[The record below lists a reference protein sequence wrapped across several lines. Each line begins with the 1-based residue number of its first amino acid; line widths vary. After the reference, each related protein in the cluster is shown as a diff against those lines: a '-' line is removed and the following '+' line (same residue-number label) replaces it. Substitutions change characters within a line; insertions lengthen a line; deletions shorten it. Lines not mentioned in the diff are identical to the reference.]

1 MSLTTLFTN
10 IGIVAIL
17 LTLLIGF
24 VLKKK
29 KSWPMSFLQ
38 NFCGVLFLFSG
49 WVKAVD
55 PWGTAYKMEQ
65 YFGEFESVFQET
77 WFSFLAPLFP
87 ILSSYAIAFSI
98 FMLVFEIAL
107 GMMLIIGYKPK
118 WTAWAFLILV
128 AFFTFL
134 TGFTYLTGYV
144 PQDANF
150 FQFGSWGPYV
160 ASNMKVTDCG
170 CFGDF
175 IKLEPKTSF
184 FKDVFL
190 MIPALYF
197 LFRSKDMHQLFTSK
211 IRGIL
216 SWATTIITLFYCYMN
231 SFMGLPQ
238 VDFRPFYKSADVKN
252 KRIAEMDAMAAV
264 DILAYRL
271 KNKTSNEVVELKYDQ
286 YLKNYKNYPKEE
298 WDVLEQV
305 KEEPTVAPTKISDF
319 EFSDLEGNDI
329 TEEFL
334 DNPNPVLLVVS
345 HKMKGKANKVKE
357 MVKDSIFNVD
367 TMAMDGTEELMI
379 IRKFDRVEEK
389 EVTRYDY
396 IWDTTFKSAYANKI
410 APILKKAKADGIQV
424 YVVTGGADPDMLKD
438 FESELNLGA
447 EYLTADDIL
456 LKTLLRSNPGLMLWK
471 GGKILDKWHYKEL
484 DSYDAIKA
492 KF

>member
-10 IGIVAIL
+10 IGIVAII
-17 LTLLIGF
+17 LTLIVAFLF
-24 VLKKK
+24 KKK
-29 KSWPMSFLQ
+29 KSWLMSYLQ

-65 YFGEFESVFQET
+65 YFGEFQSVFQET

-87 ILSSYAIAFSI
+87 ILSSYAIWFSI
-98 FMLVFEIAL
+98 FMVVFEIAL
-107 GMMLIIGYKPK
+107 GIMLIIGYKPK
-118 WTAWAFLILV
+118 WTAWAFLLLV

-144 PQDANF
+144 PQDVNF
-150 FQFGSWGPYV
+150 FSFGDWGPYV

-184 FKDVFL
+184 LKDVFL

-197 LFRSKDMHQLFTSK
+197 LFRSKDMHQLFSSK
-211 IRGIL
+211 VRWIITL
-216 SWATTIITLFYCYMN
+216 VTTIGTLFYCYMN

-238 VDFRPFYKSADVKN
+238 VDFRPFYEGADIKN

-271 KNKTSNEVVELKYDQ
+271 KNRTNNEVVELKYDQ
-286 YLKNYKNYPKEE
+286 YLKNYKSYPKEE
-298 WDVLEQV
+298 WEVLEQV
-305 KEEPTVAPTKISDF
+305 KEEPTVKPTKVSDF

-334 DNPNPVLLVVS
+334 SNPESVLLIVS
-345 HKMKGKANKVKE
+345 HKMKGSAKKIKE
-357 MVKDSIFNVD
+357 MVSDSIFTSD
-367 TMAMDGTEELMI
+367 TTAMKGTDELMI
-379 IRKFDRVEEK
+379 INKFDRIEEK

-396 IWDTTFKSAYANKI
+396 IWDPSFKSAYANTI
-410 APILKKAKADGIQV
+410 APIIKSAKADGIKT
-424 YVVTGGADPDMLKD
+424 YVVTGGADPDMIAD

-447 EYLTADDIL
+447 DYLSADDIL
-456 LKTLLRSNPGLMLWK
+456 LKTLLRSNPGIMLWK
-471 GGKILDKWHYKEL
+471 GGTIVDKWHYKDL
-484 DSYDAIKA
+484 KNYGAIKE